1 MTNKSWIEY
10 TIQHSKTLD
19 GESIIALLSD
29 TEIQS
34 YEEAESEL
42 KAYLDSNANVLQV
55 EQILTEYKLK
65 FDKKIIEQI
74 NWNAEW
80 ERAYDSVEVDSFCQI
95 IAPFHTP
102 KNEFQHTITI
112 NPGMAFGT
120 GHHATTYMMLKQ
132 MQYIDWSGKM
142 VLDYGAGSGVLAFVA
157 DKMNA
162 KNGIALEIDDWACN
176 NAEENRIRNNCSQT
190 QVICGTIHNV
200 MDKKFEIILA
210 NINKNVLLQSAE
222 LLTQVI
228 EKNGIILMSG
238 FYANDDSD
246 LIVAYEKMGFA
257 KIDAIQRN
265 NWSCLKFIKK

>member
-10 TIQHSKTLD
+10 TIQHSETLD

-42 KAYLDSNANVLQV
+42 KAYLDSNASVLQV
-55 EQILTEYKLK
+55 EQILTEYKLN

-102 KNEFQHTITI
+102 KNGFQHTITI

-132 MQYIDWSGKM
+132 MQYIDWSAKM
-142 VLDYGAGSGVLAFVA
+142 VLDYGAGSGVLAFA
-157 DKMNA
+157 LNKTTKMLHSSITALEHFKDTSLNFGDVVSISGMDRQR
-162 KNGIALEIDDWACN
+162 KIALSNSNKLTNI
-176 NAEENRIRNNCSQT
+176 
-190 QVICGTIHNV
+190 G
-200 MDKKFEIILA
+200 MILL
-210 NINKNVLLQSAE
+210 IFGFILQILS
-222 LLTQVI
+222 LT
-228 EKNGIILMSG
+228 
-238 FYANDDSD
+238 
-246 LIVAYEKMGFA
+246 
-257 KIDAIQRN
+257 
-265 NWSCLKFIKK
+265 LK